1 MNHIFIITT
10 PLIIT
15 ILYLITENLLIITIM
30 STAIFTLVLLYIYNN
45 LNRKESLNII
55 KSCNRIYF
63 HLSDDEL
70 FSIKIPK
77 DKAFSDVL
85 IDTIL
90 REMATIKEL
99 VDSVDFINFRDDK
112 LHKKLNEIIRENI
125 D

>member
-30 STAIFTLVLLYIYNN
+30 STAIFTLVFLYIYNN